1 MTPLPETFVTI
12 TDASKMVGISR
23 QTMYNRYINKGV
35 ITVNRV
41 NDEPKIDVSDLI
53 RVFGNIK
60 YLRQE
65 DDENGHDVTND
76 NDSNDMELLN
86 ELKIKVA
93 LLEQEN
99 TLLKERIEDKDKHLA
114 DMRRGFELIEHS
126 SGQKNGIWRRIFG

>member
-1 MTPLPETFVTI
+1 MTPLPDTYVTI

-35 ITVNRV
+35 ITVNCV

-53 RVFGNIK
+53 RVFGSIRN
-60 YLRQE
+60 LRQ
-65 DDENGHDVTND
+65 DDGENVHDFTND
-76 NDSNDMELLN
+76 NDSNNIELLS

-99 TLLKERIEDKDKHLA
+99 TMLKERLEDKEKHLA

-126 SGQKNGIWRRIFG
+126 SGKKKGIWGRIFG

>member
-1 MTPLPETFVTI
+1 MTLLPDTYVTI

-35 ITVNRV
+35 ITVNRI

-60 YLRQE
+60 DLRQE
-65 DDENGHDVTND
+65 DGDNGHDITND
-76 NDSNDMELLN
+76 NDSNNIELLG
-86 ELKIKVA
+86 ELKTRVA

-99 TLLKERIEDKDKHLA
+99 TMLKERLEDKEKHLA

-126 SGQKNGIWRRIFG
+126 TGKKKGIWGRIFG

>member
-1 MTPLPETFVTI
+1 MTPLPDTFVTI

-126 SGQKNGIWRRIFG
+126 SGQKKGIWRRIFG

>member
-1 MTPLPETFVTI
+1 MTPLPDTYVTI

-35 ITVNRV
+35 ITVNRI

-60 YLRQE
+60 DLRQE
-65 DDENGHDVTND
+65 DGENGHDVTSD
-76 NDSNDMELLN
+76 NDSNNIELMS
-86 ELKIKVA
+86 ELKTRVA

-99 TLLKERIEDKDKHLA
+99 AMLKERLEDKEKHLA

-126 SGQKNGIWRRIFG
+126 TGKKKGLWGRIFG

>member
-1 MTPLPETFVTI
+1 MTPLPDTYVTI

-35 ITVNRV
+35 ITVNRI

-60 YLRQE
+60 DLRQE
-65 DDENGHDVTND
+65 DGENGHDVTND
-76 NDSNDMELLN
+76 NDSNNIELLS
-86 ELKIKVA
+86 ELKTKVA

-99 TLLKERIEDKDKHLA
+99 AMLKERLEDKEKHLA

-126 SGQKNGIWRRIFG
+126 AGKKKGIWGRIFG

>member
-126 SGQKNGIWRRIFG
+126 SGQKKGIWRRIFG